1 MNRILSLQ
9 ISEIPETCKGLKEK
23 LILPEGKNSYSS
35 PGYCQETL
43 CADKLLNKCKL
54 RDTIR
59 QDQFIG
65 TNNSE
70 QKYDS
75 ITMNPSNSWKNLN
88 LKIDKSLKHTYERY
102 RHAFEPDWFEQH
114 RTEIVGN
121 LEEIH
126 SMLDEC
132 ATNEKQINLT
142 L

>member
-59 QDQFIG
+59 
-65 TNNSE
+65 
-70 QKYDS
+70 
-75 ITMNPSNSWKNLN
+75 
-88 LKIDKSLKHTYERY
+88 
-102 RHAFEPDWFEQH
+102 
-114 RTEIVGN
+114 
-121 LEEIH
+121 
-126 SMLDEC
+126 
-132 ATNEKQINLT
+132 
-142 L
+142 